1 MTSLS
6 RLTHDGSER
15 FPDSRGRETSAKSYG
30 NTIMSAEP
38 TPRDPNG
45 RSAPAFAFAFDASV
59 AGFNVP
65 PATYLASHP
74 EFDAIATGALVTS
87 RHESGSRRLLLVQRA
102 AHDSMPSR
110 WEIPG
115 GACDGDD
122 ATLLH
127 GLARE
132 LWEETGLLLRRVV
145 GRLGPGRGNGRGLGK
160 GSKDGAVFFTRR
172 GLRVIKYSFLVD
184 VEQPPR
190 IELDPNEHQRFL
202 WATEEE
208 CRAGRVGDV
217 DIKFTTDQQTATI
230 MEGFRVAK
238 E

>member
-1 MTSLS
+1 MSLEPDP
-6 RLTHDGSER
+6 RGDG
-15 FPDSRGRETSAKSYG
+15 P
-30 NTIMSAEP
+30 
-38 TPRDPNG
+38 
-45 RSAPAFAFAFDASV
+45 SAPTFDFTFDASV
-59 AGFNVP
+59 ADFNVP
-65 PATYLASHP
+65 LGTYLASHP

-87 RHESGSRRLLLVQRA
+87 RHGSGSHQLLLLLIQRE

-115 GACDGDD
+115 GACDHED

-145 GRLGPGRGNGRGLGK
+145 ARVTQGSGARGLGK
-160 GSKDGAVFFTRR
+160 GAEDGAVFVTRR

-184 VEQPPR
+184 VEQPPE
-190 IELDPNEHQRFL
+190 IKLDPNEHQRFL

-208 CRAGRVGDV
+208 CRARRVGDV
-217 DIKFTTDQQTATI
+217 DITFTMDQQTATI
-230 MEGFRVAK
+230 MEGFRVGK

>member
-1 MTSLS
+1 MSL
-6 RLTHDGSER
+6 E
-15 FPDSRGRETSAKSYG
+15 PD
-30 NTIMSAEP
+30 
-38 TPRDPNG
+38 PRNHGGP
-45 RSAPAFAFAFDASV
+45 SAPTFHFTFNASV
-59 AGFNVP
+59 ADFNVP
-65 PATYLASHP
+65 PKTYLASHP

-87 RHESGSRRLLLVQRA
+87 RRESGGRQLLLIQRA

-110 WEIPG
+110 WEVPG
-115 GACDGDD
+115 GACDLDD

-145 GRLGPGRGNGRGLGK
+145 GRVGLGRGNGGGLGK
-160 GSKDGAVFFTRR
+160 GSEDGAVFFTRR

-184 VEQPPR
+184 VEQPPG
-190 IELDPNEHQRFL
+190 IKLDPNEHQRFL

-217 DIKFTTDQQTATI
+217 EIKFTTDQQTATI
-230 MEGFRVAK
+230 MEGFGVGK